1 MTAQKDVDVV
11 SVGHSLVD
19 LRFTVDRFASP
30 DEEAD
35 ILEQSTGPGGSAVN
49 VALIVSKLGG
59 KAAIITKVG
68 LDHFGRQVV
77 EELLK
82 HRVDISGLRIGFGST
97 GFSVLM
103 IDKEGN
109 LILYGYKGCAE
120 KLEPDEIDEKVLA
133 KASFVHIASLRP
145 DTSLRAAVRAKE
157 LGVAVSWDPGRRLS
171 LAGLK
176 ALRGLI
182 KFIDLVELNTRE
194 CANLTGLR
202 DPVACASEIQ
212 KVGPTTVI
220 VKMGPLGLYALSD
233 DFTGY
238 MPAFKVDIVRD
249 STGSGD
255 AFAAALLLRLSKGE
269 RLRDALI
276 YAQAVAALKVTRLGA
291 NEIPQLDEIEKFL
304 AERRKEVESRIAD
317 RPPQA
322 IASGPGTSS

>member
-1 MTAQKDVDVV
+1 MEVKKDLDVV
-11 SVGHSLVD
+11 AVGHSLVD

-59 KAAIITKVG
+59 RSGIITKVG

-82 HRVDISGLRIGFGST
+82 NRVDISGLRIGFGST

-120 KLEPDEIDEKVLA
+120 KLEPDEIDEKVIGRA
-133 KASFVHIASLRP
+133 NFIHIASLRP

-157 LGVAVSWDPGRRLS
+157 LGAMVSWDPGRRLS
-171 LAGLK
+171 MAGLK
-176 ALRGLI
+176 ALRSLI
-182 KFIDLVELNTRE
+182 KFVDIVELNSRE
-194 CANLTGLR
+194 CDNLTGIK
-202 DPVACASEIQ
+202 DPAQCAAEIQ

-220 VKMGPLGLYALSD
+220 VKMGPRGLYSLSE

-238 MPAFKVDIVRD
+238 MPAFKVDVVRD

-255 AFAAALLLRLSKGE
+255 AFAATLLLKLSRGE
-269 RLRDALI
+269 RLREALVF
-276 YAQAVAALKVTRLGA
+276 AQAVAALKVTRLGA
-291 NEIPQLDEIEKFL
+291 NEIPSVDEIERFL
-304 AERRKEVESRIAD
+304 SERRKEVEAGISE
-317 RPPQA
+317 RPPQ
-322 IASGPGTSS
+322 P